1 MIGRIRSSRARYRD
15 YQGRRWRKAHD
26 PRTDRVLP
34 VDTTRRDRFGY
45 TTERRSAWRLIAA
58 FRHQLRGCGRA
69 LVVIL
74 ISSAIATVLGLL
86 PLYGMKI
93 IFDNALAAKPLP
105 ETYASW
111 PGVPDDPRS
120 LLWAV
125 VTGMFVLTIFA
136 LGVRTYSNRAAFR
149 LQRHIAVAARR
160 RLLNHALRMPLHRLR
175 QISSGGV
182 SFVIRHDGNAIG
194 DMVMFLIY
202 EPWKAVI
209 QLIGCFAVLAWAD
222 WRLLLGSLALLPLV
236 YFAQRARVG
245 RIRDMIQ
252 DTMSQDQSLDGL
264 TSELFG
270 GIRVIRGFGRERTV
284 AARLVR
290 RHHFVTRLQLL
301 TWWLHRSTE
310 IGWSVVIPLAS
321 GLLLG
326 FGGLRVLHDAAAVQ
340 AGTLAPDQAFTVGTL
355 IMFLAY
361 LAWLLNPLASIAR
374 TSTHLQNALA
384 GMNRAMDVFEEPIEV
399 GDNGDKMVVDRDAVR
414 GEVAMRGVSFTYPG
428 SDEPVLQDI
437 DLDVPAGHVV
447 AFVGPSGAGK
457 TTLTNLIARFHDPDR
472 GCVLLDGRDIRELDP
487 VSYRRCLAL
496 VEQDIFLF
504 DGTIGENIACGNRRA
519 RPEQIAAA
527 AEAAHAAEFIA
538 ELPDGYDTPVGER
551 GLRLSGGQR
560 QRIAIARAMLADP
573 RVLILDE
580 ATSHLDP
587 ENEQLIQQSLATL
600 MAGRTSFVI
609 AHRLSTIRHADTI
622 VILEDGR
629 ITERG
634 PHEELM
640 VTSPRYRRMIELQI
654 GDENGAGSDKS
665 ATDKP
670 RLHRA

>member
-1 MIGRIRSSRARYRD
+1 MIGRIRSSRARYRE

-26 PRTDRVLP
+26 PRSDRVLP

-45 TTERRSAWRLIAA
+45 GTERRSAWQLIAA

-69 LVVIL
+69 LAVIL
-74 ISSAIATVLGLL
+74 VSSAIATVLGLL
-86 PLYGMKI
+86 PLYGMKV

-105 ETYASW
+105 EPYASW
-111 PGVPDDPRS
+111 PGVPGDPKA
-120 LLWAV
+120 LLWTV
-125 VTGMFVLTIFA
+125 VTGMFVLTLLA
-136 LGVRTYSNRAAFR
+136 LVVRTYSNRVAFR

-175 QISSGGV
+175 QLSSGGV
-182 SFVIRHDGNAIG
+182 SFIVRHDGNAIG

-236 YFAQRARVG
+236 YLAQRARVG

-252 DTMSQDQSLDGL
+252 DTMSQDQNLDGL

-301 TWWLHRSTE
+301 TWWLRRSTE
-310 IGWSVVIPLAS
+310 IGWSIVIPLAS

-326 FGGLRVLHDAAAVQ
+326 FGGMRVLQDVAAVQ

-355 IMFLAY
+355 VMFLAY

-384 GMNRAMDVFEEPIEV
+384 GMNRALDVFEEPVEV
-399 GDNGDKMVVDRDAVR
+399 DSQGGKIVVDRDSVR
-414 GEVAMRGVSFTYPG
+414 GEVAMHGVWFTYPG
-428 SDEPVLQDI
+428 SDEPVLQGI
-437 DLDVPAGHVV
+437 DLDVSAGHVV

-457 TTLTNLIARFHDPDR
+457 TTLTNLIARFHDPDQ
-472 GCVLLDGRDIRELDP
+472 GSVLLDGRDIRELDP

-519 RPEQIAAA
+519 TPEQIAAA
-527 AEAAHAAEFIA
+527 AAAAHADGFIA
-538 ELPDGYDTPVGER
+538 DLPDGYETPVGER

-600 MAGRTSFVI
+600 MADRTSFVI
-609 AHRLSTIRHADTI
+609 AHRLSTIRHADMI
-622 VILEDGR
+622 VVLEDGR

-634 PHEELM
+634 PHEHLM
-640 VTSPRYRRMIELQI
+640 VSSPRYRNMIELQL
-654 GDENGAGSDKS
+654 GGENGAD
-665 ATDKP
+665 
-670 RLHRA
+670 

>member
-1 MIGRIRSSRARYRD
+1 MIGRIRSSRARYAE
-15 YQGRRWRKAHD
+15 YQGHRWRRRHD
-26 PRTDRVLP
+26 PRTNRVLP
-34 VDTTRRDRFGY
+34 EDKTRHDRFGY
-45 TTERRSAWRLIAA
+45 ATERRSAWQLIMA
-58 FRHQLRGCGRA
+58 FREQLRGRGRA
-69 LVVIL
+69 LVIIL
-74 ISSAIATVLGLL
+74 ATSAVATIVALL

-93 IFDNALAAKPLP
+93 IFDNALAGKPLP
-105 ETYASW
+105 DPYASW
-111 PGVPDDPRS
+111 PGVPDDPAM
-120 LLWAV
+120 LLWLVVAV
-125 VTGMFVLTIFA
+125 MFVLSMIA
-136 LGVRTYSNRAAFR
+136 LVVRTISNRIAFR

-160 RLLNHALRMPLHRLR
+160 RLLKRALRLPLHRLR
-175 QISSGGV
+175 QISSGGM
-182 SFVIRHDGNAIG
+182 SFIIRHDGNAIG
-194 DMVMFLIY
+194 DMVTHLIY

-222 WRLLLGSLALLPLV
+222 WRLLAGSLVLLPVV
-236 YFAQRARVG
+236 YFAQRTRVG

-252 DTMSQDQSLDGL
+252 DTMVQDQNLDGL

-301 TWWLHRSTE
+301 TWWLRRSTD
-310 IGWSVVIPLAS
+310 IGWSIVIPLAS

-326 FGGLRVLHDAAAVQ
+326 FGGLRVLQDAAAVN
-340 AGTLAPDQAFTVGTL
+340 AGTLAADKAFTVGTL
-355 IMFLAY
+355 VMFLAY

-374 TSTHLQNALA
+374 TSTMLQNALA
-384 GMNRAMDVFEEPIEV
+384 GMNRAMDVFDEPVEIDDSE
-399 GDNGDKMVVDRDAVR
+399 DKIVVDRSAVR
-414 GEVAMRGVSFTYPG
+414 GEMTMRDVCFSYPE
-428 SDEPVLQDI
+428 SDEPVLQGI
-437 DLDVPAGHVV
+437 DLEVPAGHVV

-457 TTLTNLIARFHDPDR
+457 TTLTNLIARFHEPDS
-472 GCVLLDGRDIRELDP
+472 GSVLLDGRDIRELAP
-487 VSYRRCLAL
+487 ASYRRCLAL

-519 RPEQIAAA
+519 TLDQITDAAK
-527 AEAAHAAEFIA
+527 AAHAHEFIA
-538 ELPDGYDTPVGER
+538 ELPEGYDTPVGER

-587 ENEQLIQQSLATL
+587 ENEQLIQLSLAKL
-600 MAGRTSFVI
+600 MEGRTSFVI
-609 AHRLSTIRHADTI
+609 AHRLSTIRHADQI
-622 VILEDGR
+622 VVLENGR

-640 VTSPRYRRMIELQI
+640 ITSPRYRRMIELQL
-654 GDENGAGSDKS
+654 GDEGTNGTTVDRES
-665 ATDKP
+665 
-670 RLHRA
+670 